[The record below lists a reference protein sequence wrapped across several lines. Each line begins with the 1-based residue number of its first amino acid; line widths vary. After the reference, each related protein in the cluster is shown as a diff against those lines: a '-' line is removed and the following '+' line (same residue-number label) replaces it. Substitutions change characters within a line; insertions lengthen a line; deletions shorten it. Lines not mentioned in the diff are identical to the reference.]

1 MNTKHFAL
9 FALLTLMACNTPIQP
24 SKPKLVVGI
33 VVDQMRIDYL
43 TRFENHFG
51 NEGFKRFYNQGFVA
65 KNHHFD
71 YAQTKT
77 GPGHASISSG
87 TPPAIHGIIAN
98 DWFDKTTAKELY
110 CVDDASYKSV
120 GTITSEGEKAP
131 TQFLVST
138 FSDENRLAT
147 QSRGKA
153 IGISIKDRAAI
164 LSIGHAANGAY
175 WFSGDDDGKFVSSTF
190 YMDALPK
197 WVADFNTSRKIDNYL
212 TTWDTYYPI
221 ESYIETG
228 PDNTPYERIAPG
240 KETPTFPY
248 DLAELAPKN
257 DGYDIIKETPFGN
270 SLTTDFALEALQGE
284 ALGTDDD
291 ADVLMISYSSTD
303 YIGHAFGVNSKEVQD
318 TYVRLDFDLARLFAA
333 LDKQVG
339 KGNYTAFLTSD
350 HGVAHVPLYLMDNNI
365 PAGYFT
371 KKDFVAK
378 LKKHTADYFGS
389 EKLIRNISNNEVYL
403 NYEEIAAKRLD
414 ITQIKSFIASLA
426 TSYEGIAAAY
436 DTNELMKMNNSN
448 AIIARLQRGFHP
460 KRSGDIV
467 YILEPGFMDNGE
479 YGKKGTTHGSAYIYD
494 THVPLMLFGEG
505 VKKGHTFE
513 RTNITDIAPTICAIM
528 GISNPTGTIGDPIEA
543 ALK

>member
-1 MNTKHFAL
+1 MIPKYFVL
-9 FALLTLMACNTPIQP
+9 FPLLSLMGCSTSIQP
-24 SKPKLVVGI
+24 SEPKLVVGI
-33 VVDQMRIDYL
+33 VVDQMRMDYL
-43 TRFENHFG
+43 TRFKHHYG
-51 NEGFKRFYNQGFVA
+51 NDGFRRFYNQGFVA

-77 GPGHASISSG
+77 GPGHASISTG

-98 DWFDKTTAKELY
+98 EWFNKTKGKRQY
-110 CVDDASYKSV
+110 CVDDPLYKSI
-120 GTITSEGEKAP
+120 GTTTTKGEKAP
-131 TQFLVST
+131 TQLLVST

-147 QSRGKA
+147 QSRSKA

-175 WFSGDDDGKFVSSTF
+175 WFSGEEDGKFVSSTF

-197 WVADFNTSRKIDNYL
+197 WAADFNASRGIDKYL
-212 TTWDTYYPI
+212 TTWDSYYPI
-221 ESYIETG
+221 DSYIETG

-248 DLAELAPKN
+248 DLEELASKN

-270 SLTTDFALEALQGE
+270 SLTTDFALAAIQGE

-303 YIGHAFGVNSKEVQD
+303 YVGHAFGVNSKEVQD
-318 TYVRLDFDLARLFAA
+318 TYIRLDLDLARLFAA

-339 KGNYTAFLTSD
+339 KGNYTVFLTSD

-365 PAGYFT
+365 PAGYFK
-371 KKDFVAK
+371 KKDFVKK
-378 LKKHTADYFGS
+378 LKKHTKDYFKS
-389 EKLIRNISNNEVYL
+389 DNLIRNVSNNEVHL
-403 NYEEIAAKRLD
+403 NYEEIAAKGLD
-414 ITQIKSFIASLA
+414 ITQIKSVV
-426 TSYEGIAAAY
+426 TSFVTSCEGIAVAY
-436 DTNELMKMNNSN
+436 DTSELMKMNKSN
-448 AIIARLQRGFHP
+448 AIIERLQRGFHP
-460 KRSGDIV
+460 KRSGDV
-467 YILEPGFMDNGE
+467 MFVLEPGFMDNGK
-479 YGKKGTTHGSAYIYD
+479 YGKKGTTHGSAYVYD

-505 VKKGHTFE
+505 VRKGHTFE
-513 RTNITDIAPTICAIM
+513 RTNITDIAPTICAIL
-528 GISNPTGTIGDPIEA
+528 GVSNPTGTIGNPIKE

>member
-197 WVADFNTSRKIDNYL
+197 WAADFNTSRKIDNYL

-248 DLAELAPKN
+248 DLAAFADKA
-257 DGYDIIKETPFGN
+257 GYDVLKTTPFGN

-365 PAGYFT
+365 PAGYFM

-436 DTNELMKMNNSN
+436 DTSELMKMNNSN

-467 YILEPGFMDNGE
+467 FILEPGFMDNGE